1 MSEAGKTCV
10 AVMVSAANADAP
22 SAHPS
27 ARAKTLFS
35 IGFSRCP
42 NGAGHLTILRV
53 TTVFSAF
60 EQTARAH
67 GSKPFLHVYPENV
80 RLTYGEALSA
90 VSAIAARYARRSYRR
105 GHRVALK
112 LENRPEF
119 LLHFLA
125 LNSIGAAVL
134 PLNPDY
140 RPAELQYILT
150 HSEAQ
155 ALIGAP

>member
-67 GSKPFLHVYPENV
+67 GAKDFLQFPTSNI
-80 RLTYGEALSA
+80 RLTYRDALEQMLD
-90 VSAIAARYARRSYRR
+90 IARRYRAR
-105 GHRVALK
+105 GYGR
-112 LENRPEF
+112 
-119 LLHFLA
+119 
-125 LNSIGAAVL
+125 
-134 PLNPDY
+134 
-140 RPAELQYILT
+140 
-150 HSEAQ
+150 
-155 ALIGAP
+155 